1 MNPHDLPYLPPHSI
15 EAEQSLIGGV
25 LIDNQAMDRV
35 ADLVGE
41 ADFYRDDHRRI
52 YRHIAKLIDQ
62 GRPADVVTVFE
73 SLEKSG
79 EAEQAGGL
87 AYLAD
92 IADNT
97 PSAANIRRYAEI
109 VAERAMLRG
118 LQHIAAELQTACTRP
133 DGRAP
138 AEIAAT
144 VEADMLR
151 LLDRTD
157 GDPVP
162 LHRAMHEVLADVNAR
177 RERSGQLAGLQTGFR
192 SLDDMTGGLEPG
204 QLVIVAARPSAG
216 KTILG
221 CNIAAAA
228 AMAGTPTIV
237 FTLEMTQREIAARI
251 LAARSGVSVQAMRA
265 GTSARDDWDAMG
277 DSIAAAGNWPM
288 FIDDRPAITVPYVR
302 AKARRIQRTAGLGL
316 IVIDY
321 LQLMRGTGDNRAQEV
336 GSVSRGLKALAKE
349 LRLPV
354 IALAQINRAS
364 ESRPDRR
371 PTLAD
376 LRDSGEIE
384 QDADIVAMLHRES
397 MHRDAPEW
405 AGLAELLIRKN
416 RNGPTGECLLEIDGP
431 RMRFCDTDRPSPR
444 SYSSASNDQQPRRR
458 GFAG

>member
-1 MNPHDLPYLPPHSI
+1 MNAPDLPYLPPHSI
-15 EAEQSLIGGV
+15 EAEQALIGGI
-25 LIDNQAMDRV
+25 LLDNQAWERV
-35 ADLVGE
+35 ADLTNE

-52 YRHIAKLIDQ
+52 YRHISRLIDL
-62 GRPADVVTVFE
+62 GKPADVVTVFE
-73 SLEKSG
+73 SLEKCG

-87 AYLAD
+87 AYLVE

-109 VAERAMLRG
+109 VRERAMLRG
-118 LQHIAAELQTACTRP
+118 LQRIAAELQTACSRP

-144 VEADMLR
+144 VEADMLN

-162 LHRAMHEVLADVNAR
+162 LHRALVEVLGDVEAR
-177 RERSGQLAGLQTGFR
+177 RERGGHLAGLSTGFR
-192 SLDDMTGGLEPG
+192 GLDEMTGGLEPG
-204 QLVIVAARPSAG
+204 QLMIVAARPSVG
-216 KTILG
+216 KTILS
-221 CNIAAAA
+221 CNAAATA
-228 AMAGTPTIV
+228 AMAGAPTLF
-237 FTLEMTQREIAARI
+237 FTLEMTRSEIGARI
-251 LAARSGVSVQAMRA
+251 LAARSGVTVQAMRA
-265 GTSARDDWDAMG
+265 GTSTRADWDAMG
-277 DSIAAAGNWPM
+277 NSIVAAGNWPM
-288 FIDDRPAITVPYVR
+288 FIDDRPAITVPYTR
-302 AKARRIQRTAGLGL
+302 AKARRIQRTHGLGL

-349 LRLPV
+349 LRVPV
-354 IALAQINRAS
+354 IALAQLNRAT

-384 QDADIVAMLHRES
+384 QDADIVVMLHRES

-431 RMRFCDTDRPSPR
+431 RMRFYDTDRPSPR
-444 SYSSASNDQQPRRR
+444 TCSSASDDQPFRRR